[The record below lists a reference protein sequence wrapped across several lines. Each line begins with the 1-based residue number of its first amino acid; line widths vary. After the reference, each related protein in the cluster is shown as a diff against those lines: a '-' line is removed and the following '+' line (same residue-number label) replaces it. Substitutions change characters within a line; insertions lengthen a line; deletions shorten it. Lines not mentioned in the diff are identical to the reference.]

1 MKITPVITS
10 ILINAFA
17 VVGFISFCFILIF
30 KLFNGDPQPKL
41 SCINDSVYDFV
52 ASHSVNGE
60 QYELIRYTSS
70 LSDKNNILVMYKRS
84 DRKKGCVQKD
94 KQLAMEI
101 MEFNHEERL
110 NKRYPSK
117 IIVTKNKINISYSDN
132 EEQGNINNVP
142 VVWDIKSKLAAATVR

>member
-30 KLFNGDPQPKL
+30 KMLNGDPQPKL
-41 SCINDSVYDFV
+41 SCLNDSVFDFV
-52 ASHSVNGE
+52 SSYSVNGE
-60 QYELIRYTSS
+60 KYELVRYTSS
-70 LSDKNNILVMYKRS
+70 LSDKNNILVVYKRA
-84 DRKKGCVQKD
+84 DRKKGCIDKD

-110 NKRYPSK
+110 NKRYPAK
-117 IIVTKNKINISYSDN
+117 ITISKNKINVSYSDS
-132 EEQGNINNVP
+132 EDFGNINNVP
-142 VVWDIKSKLAAATVR
+142 VVWDIKSKLAAANVR